1 MAPKRKT
8 DNNVTSSNRRS
19 KNFTDLQTKI
29 QIIEQS
35 EQGARTSDITKKF
48 NLPWSTVD
56 SILKNKDRYKTAAK
70 SVPGN
75 VKLLK
80 SREDIFIQMEKHL
93 VTWIHEKGKCGD
105 CVSSAVIREKAK
117 KLFEK
122 LKEKNPECKSEF
134 VASMGWFNRFLNR
147 TGLKCVLMR
156 GEVTSADAETGS
168 KFGLRTS
175 EEAED
180 LLKSH
185 NESLTDYDS
194 LETEDHRVSE
204 GSEVDESTDI
214 PQKDLTAA
222 DLKQLFTYID
232 SIKTIT
238 DKDPLQDRAFKCYS
252 AIQSACLPYRT
263 KLKEIE
269 TKTKQTRFGRA
280 VEPQRV
286 SSPVASTRT
295 LSQSR
300 SSSSDFLQISG
311 EDDLPL
317 SLWISTLVQSSNVF
331 CPWEK
336 RLCFIKNKLPCFMV
350 FKLMNE

>member
-8 DNNVTSSNRRS
+8 DNNVTPSSNRRS

-35 EQGARTSDITKKF
+35 EEGARTSDITKKF

-56 SILKNKDRYKTAAK
+56 SILKNKERYKTAAK

-105 CVSSAVIREKAK
+105 SVNSAVIREKAK

-122 LKEKNPECKSEF
+122 LKEKNPECKLEF

-156 GEVTSADAETGS
+156 GEGASADVGTS
-168 KFGLRTS
+168 KSSPQIS
-175 EEAED
+175 EEVED

-185 NESLTDYDS
+185 NESV
-194 LETEDHRVSE
+194 TEDGILESDDHKVSE
-204 GSEVDESTDI
+204 DSELDETRDV

-222 DLKQLFTYID
+222 DLQKLFTHID

-238 DKDPLQDRAFKCYS
+238 DKDPLQDRAFKCFS

-263 KLKEIE
+263 KLKETE
-269 TKTKQTRFGRA
+269 AKTKQTRRER
-280 VEPQRV
+280 VVKPQRC
-286 SSPVASTRT
+286 SSPLASARGI
-295 LSQSR
+295 LSQIPTP
-300 SSSSDFLQISG
+300 SSDFFQISG
-311 EDDLPL
+311 EDYLPT
-317 SLWISTLVQSSNVF
+317 IRDPPAVVKCTLCFREVFVF
-331 CPWEK
+331 C
-336 RLCFIKNKLPCFMV
+336 
-350 FKLMNE
+350 

>member
-1 MAPKRKT
+1 MINMAPKRKT
-8 DNNVTSSNRRS
+8 DNNVTPSSNRRS

-35 EQGARTSDITKKF
+35 EEGARTSDITKKF

-105 CVSSAVIREKAK
+105 SVNSAVIREKAK

-122 LKEKNPECKSEF
+122 LKEKNPECKLEF

-156 GEVTSADAETGS
+156 GEGASADVGTS
-168 KFGLRTS
+168 NKSSFQIS
-175 EEAED
+175 EEVED
-180 LLKSH
+180 LLKSR
-185 NESLTDYDS
+185 NESVTEGDILESYD
-194 LETEDHRVSE
+194 HKVSE
-204 GSEVDESTDI
+204 DSELDESRDV
-214 PQKDLTAA
+214 PENDLTAA
-222 DLKQLFTYID
+222 DLQKLFTHID
-232 SIKTIT
+232 SIKSIT
-238 DKDPLQDRAFKCYS
+238 DKDPLQDRAFKCFS

-269 TKTKQTRFGRA
+269 AKTKQTRRDRVVKPHRA
-280 VEPQRV
+280 
-286 SSPVASTRT
+286 SSPLATARGI
-295 LSQSR
+295 LSHIPSP
-300 SSSSDFLQISG
+300 SSDFFQISG
-311 EDDLPL
+311 EDSSDFFQISGEDYLPT
-317 SLWISTLVQSSNVF
+317 IRDPPAIFKCTLCFRDVFVF
-331 CPWEK
+331 C
-336 RLCFIKNKLPCFMV
+336 
-350 FKLMNE
+350 

>member
-1 MAPKRKT
+1 MSPKRKT
-8 DNNVTSSNRRS
+8 DDNVTPSSNRRS

-35 EQGARTSDITKKF
+35 EEGARTSDITKMF

-93 VTWIHEKGKCGD
+93 VTWIHEKGKRGD
-105 CVSSAVIREKAK
+105 SVNSVVIREKAK

-122 LKEKNPECKSEF
+122 LKEKDPECKLEF

-156 GEVTSADAETGS
+156 GEAASVDVETGN
-168 KFGLRTS
+168 KPGPQVS
-175 EEAED
+175 EVED

-185 NESLTDYDS
+185 NESVTEDDI
-194 LETEDHRVSE
+194 LETDGHKVSE
-204 GSEVDESTDI
+204 DSGLNESRDV
-214 PQKDLTAA
+214 PQKDLTAT

-269 TKTKQTRFGRA
+269 AKTKQTRPDR
-280 VEPQRV
+280 VVKPQRV
-286 SSPVASTRT
+286 SSPAASATRI
-295 LSQSR
+295 LSHI
-300 SSSSDFLQISG
+300 SSPSSGFLQISG
-311 EDDLPL
+311 EDDLPFVFMDCGSPAVVKCIL
-317 SLWISTLVQSSNVF
+317 SFREVF
-331 CPWEK
+331 
-336 RLCFIKNKLPCFMV
+336 V
-350 FKLMNE
+350 FY